1 VGRTHGVHAEPT
13 TFGFKLAGHAFE
25 SRRNEERL
33 EAAFA
38 AFEPHVKLADRMRG
52 AGPMRMAASEAAT

>member
-1 VGRTHGVHAEPT
+1 MAKSGRGVSVRLVGKGATVVERPMTDQ
-13 TFGFKLAGHAFE
+13 
-25 SRRNEERL
+25 ERL